1 MEFDEFLKFVG
12 GLFLFTFGV
21 VYVVCGL
28 FSPIAIMWMFF
39 TL

>member
-1 MEFDEFLKFVG
+1 MEDLLKFVG
-12 GLFLFTFGV
+12 GIIVFTFGL
-21 VYVVCGL
+21 VYVACGL